1 MTPDP
6 KAIFARQAEP
16 SPAAGESPSGTPPE
30 VSQPVFYAA
39 FALQAGN
46 LIAGRYRIIRLIGRG
61 GMGEVYE
68 ARDHLLDEP
77 VALKTLR
84 ADLACDGAVVKRF
97 QREIQLA
104 RKVTHPNVCRV
115 YEAGVHEYA
124 DGTPPLFF
132 FTMELLPGEP
142 LSVRVRRRRL
152 TRADAFP
159 IAVQMAQGLQAAHDA
174 GVIHADFKSSNVLL
188 VPSPAGERAVI
199 TDFGLARIN
208 PTTSTPDDTRTLTR
222 PDAGG
227 RVAGTMA
234 YMSPEQM
241 TGRTITPASDIYSFG
256 IVLYE
261 MATGRL
267 PFDSTDLIH
276 AAMERGSEEEITARP
291 LAPDIDPR
299 WDSAITRCL
308 YKEPRRRF
316 SSARQIG
323 DWFQDNP
330 WRLPHPH
337 WTRGRWIRTG
347 TAAALLAAAV
357 AGLWIWTH
365 RPYRPQSAAL
375 DWYDK
380 GIAALH
386 SMTYEAARKALE
398 QAVTADPRF
407 ALAHASLARA
417 YDELDYTERAKE
429 SMLRAVSASQE
440 SRLSTGDATR
450 LRALQFQISN
460 DYDRAAPLLQRIE
473 ETAGEREKAA
483 AALES
488 GWLAQKRDKTDDAA
502 AAYERALKAAP
513 GYAAAKLRL
522 GFILG
527 RRGQNE
533 LALSTFDQAEELYRA
548 ASDYEGITETLYERA
563 NLLKNRSRAA
573 EAMPV
578 IEKALS
584 VAKTVGNS
592 YQQIR
597 LQLLEGLVARN
608 LGDAER
614 ARELA
619 QQAVDAARAQGMEN
633 VATSGLTDLGNSFF
647 SRGEVAPAERY
658 YRQALDF
665 AQRTKARRN
674 EARAQFQLG
683 ALFEHSRPAD
693 ARKFVEAALPFY
705 RQGSYRRELIRAMVV
720 LGGVDLELGQFDDG
734 ARTLRE
740 ALENVVRL
748 HDTQTEA
755 LVRERLALIL
765 HAQGLW
771 PDALEEHKRQ
781 IGLIGS
787 GPASGFARINCA
799 ILYRCLGM
807 TAKRDESLA
816 EVRRLLDQK
825 PNAQLKF
832 TLLLEEAQSAYDDGR
847 MKDAAALART
857 ARAAAGPGDPG
868 ALARADLCESLA
880 LIRLRQGSVPPAA
893 KAITDLEQAHFPFE
907 AAAARLATAQ
917 ALAAIDD
924 PVPAR
929 KLALEALTFFEPRN
943 IWESVWRAQ
952 ALAARA
958 SASPAESEA
967 HRSAARAALARLKAA
982 WPMES
987 MESYR
992 HRSDFTLVSKV
1003 IEP

>member
-6 KAIFARQAEP
+6 KAIFERQAEP
-16 SPAAGESPSGTPPE
+16 SPASGEPPSGSPPE
-30 VSQPVFYAA
+30 LSPVAFQPA
-39 FALQAGN
+39 FALHPGN

-124 DGTPPLFF
+124 DGAAPLFF

-142 LSVRVRRRRL
+142 LSVRIRRRRL
-152 TRADAFP
+152 TRAEAFP
-159 IAVQMAQGLQAAHDA
+159 LAVQMAHGLQAAHDA

-188 VPSPAGERAVI
+188 VPSSAGERAVI

-208 PTTSTPDDTRTLTR
+208 PTTSTPDDTRTLTN
-222 PDAGG
+222 PPAGG
-227 RVAGTMA
+227 KVAGTMA

-267 PFDSTDLIH
+267 PFDSTDVIH

-316 SSARQIG
+316 SSAGQVAG
-323 DWFQDNP
+323 WFQDDP
-330 WRLPHPH
+330 WRLPRPH
-337 WTRGRWIRTG
+337 WTRGQWIRAVS
-347 TAAALLAAAV
+347 AAAVLAAAA
-357 AGLWIWTH
+357 AGLWIWGNL
-365 RPYRPQSAAL
+365 PYRPQPAAL

-380 GIAALH
+380 GVAALH

-398 QAVTADPRF
+398 QAVAADPKF

-429 SMLRAVSASQE
+429 SMLRAVSVAQE
-440 SRLSTGDATR
+440 SRLSAGDAIR
-450 LRALQFQISN
+450 LRALQFQISG
-460 DYDRAAPLLQRIE
+460 DYERAVPLVQRIE
-473 ETAGEREKAA
+473 EAAGEREKAA

-488 GWLAQKRDKTDDAA
+488 GWLAQKREKTDEAA
-502 AAYERALKAAP
+502 SAYERALKAAP

-522 GFILG
+522 GFIQG

-533 LALSTFDQAEELYRA
+533 LALKTFAEAEELYRA

-573 EAMPV
+573 DAKPV

-597 LQLLEGLVARN
+597 LRLLEGLVARN
-608 LGDAER
+608 LGDTEG

-647 SRGEVAPAERY
+647 ARGEVEPAERY

-683 ALFEHSRPAD
+683 ALFEHSQPAE

-705 RQGSYRRELIRAMVV
+705 RHGGYRRELIRTMVV

-734 ARTLRE
+734 ARILRE
-740 ALENVVRL
+740 ALENVIQL
-748 HDTQTEA
+748 HDNQTEA

-771 PDALEEHKRQ
+771 PEALEEHKRQ
-781 IGLIGS
+781 IGLTS
-787 GPASGFARINCA
+787 GAATAFARINCA
-799 ILYRCLGM
+799 ILYRRLGM
-807 TAKRDESLA
+807 TANRDESLA
-816 EVRRLLDQK
+816 EVQRLLDK
-825 PNAQLKF
+825 NPNAQLKF
-832 TLLLEEAQSAYDDGR
+832 ILLLEKAQSAYDDGR
-847 MKDAAALART
+847 MKDAAALARA
-857 ARAAAGPGDPG
+857 ARAAAAPGDAG
-868 ALARADLCESLA
+868 AVARANLCESLA
-880 LIRLRQGSVPPAA
+880 LIRLRQGSVQPAV

-917 ALAAIDD
+917 ALAAVDD
-924 PVPAR
+924 PIPAA
-929 KLALEALTFFEPRN
+929 KLAVEALAFFEPRN

-958 SASPAESEA
+958 APSPAAGET

-982 WPMES
+982 WPAES

-992 HRSDFTLVSKV
+992 RRADFTLVSKV